1 MRQPRAAQKEE
12 AQIMIMFGNGV
23 VVTRDAQ
30 RPLINGGAVAV
41 GDDGLISALGPTQKL
56 RREYPGA
63 HFVDARGGLIMPGLI
78 NLHHHAYYTLARG
91 LTPRPGAG
99 KGLPALLEGR
109 WWRLDRAMNLED
121 VYHGAAAAFLECV
134 RSGVTTVFDHHAS
147 YGAVTGSLSEIS
159 RAADELGLRAC
170 LCYEVSDR
178 EGESKCRAAIQENV
192 DFIREASRR
201 GDGMRCGMMGMH
213 AGFTLSDRTLEA
225 CMEALPAT
233 SGCHIHVAE
242 CLEDT
247 THSLQT
253 YGKSVVRRL
262 RERGVLGRKTL
273 AAHCIHLNWED
284 VQILRETDTAVIH
297 CPRSNMCNAAGAA
310 DVTEYSRARVGL
322 GLGTDGEAADMLGE
336 LAAASAL
343 CRHSSQNPDAGFEEL
358 PRALFTSNA
367 AFANRFFETP
377 LGVLKGRWWRLD
389 RAMNLADVYHGAA
402 GDVIVLD
409 YRPPTPLTAENLDLH
424 LLAAAGTARVSTTAA
439 AGKLLM
445 EYGVLLCADEEKL
458 LDGARKQAAD
468 LWRRVNA

>member
-1 MRQPRAAQKEE
+1 MRQPRASQKEE

-91 LTPRPGAG
+91 LRPRPGAG

-159 RAADELGLRAC
+159 RAADGLGLRAC

-358 PRALFTSNA
+358 PHALFTSNA

-377 LGVLKGRWWRLD
+377 LGVLKP
-389 RAMNLADVYHGAA
+389 GAA

>member
-30 RPLINGGAVAV
+30 CPLINGGAVAV

-91 LTPRPGAG
+91 LRPRPGAG

-377 LGVLKGRWWRLD
+377 LGVLKP
-389 RAMNLADVYHGAA
+389 GAA

-424 LLAAAGTARVSTTAA
+424 LLAASGTARVSTTAA

>member
-30 RPLINGGAVAV
+30 CPLINGGAVAV

-91 LTPRPGAG
+91 LRPRPGAG

-377 LGVLKGRWWRLD
+377 LGVLKP
-389 RAMNLADVYHGAA
+389 GAA

-458 LDGARKQAAD
+458 LDGARKQTAD

>member
-56 RREYPGA
+56 RREYTGA

-377 LGVLKGRWWRLD
+377 LGVLKP
-389 RAMNLADVYHGAA
+389 GAA

>member
-12 AQIMIMFGNGV
+12 AQIMIMFGNGA

-91 LTPRPGAG
+91 LRPRPGAG

-201 GDGMRCGMMGMH
+201 GDGMRCGIMGMH

-358 PRALFTSNA
+358 PHALFTSNA

-377 LGVLKGRWWRLD
+377 LGVLKP
-389 RAMNLADVYHGAA
+389 GAA

>member
-91 LTPRPGAG
+91 LRPRPGAG

-201 GDGMRCGMMGMH
+201 GDGMRCGMMRMH

-377 LGVLKGRWWRLD
+377 LGVLKP
-389 RAMNLADVYHGAA
+389 GAA

>member
-1 MRQPRAAQKEE
+1 MRQPRASQKEE
-12 AQIMIMFGNGV
+12 AQIMIMFGNSV

-377 LGVLKGRWWRLD
+377 LGVLKP
-389 RAMNLADVYHGAA
+389 GAA

>member
-91 LTPRPGAG
+91 LRPRPGAG

-121 VYHGAAAAFLECV
+121 VYHGVAAAFLECV

-377 LGVLKGRWWRLD
+377 LGVLKP
-389 RAMNLADVYHGAA
+389 GAA

>member
-1 MRQPRAAQKEE
+1 
-12 AQIMIMFGNGV
+12 MIVFGNGV

-91 LTPRPGAG
+91 LRPRPGAG

-170 LCYEVSDR
+170 LCYEVSGR

-377 LGVLKGRWWRLD
+377 LGVLKP
-389 RAMNLADVYHGAA
+389 GAA

>member
-91 LTPRPGAG
+91 LRPRPGAG

-262 RERGVLGRKTL
+262 RERGVLGRKAL

-358 PRALFTSNA
+358 PHALFTSNA

-377 LGVLKGRWWRLD
+377 LGVLKP
-389 RAMNLADVYHGAA
+389 GAA

>member
-1 MRQPRAAQKEE
+1 
-12 AQIMIMFGNGV
+12 MIVFGNGV

-78 NLHHHAYYTLARG
+78 DLHHHAYYTLARG
-91 LTPRPGAG
+91 LRPRPGAG

-121 VYHGAAAAFLECV
+121 VYHGAAAAFLECL

-377 LGVLKGRWWRLD
+377 LGVLKP
-389 RAMNLADVYHGAA
+389 GAA

>member
-91 LTPRPGAG
+91 LRPRPGAG

-377 LGVLKGRWWRLD
+377 LGVLKP
-389 RAMNLADVYHGAA
+389 GAA
-402 GDVIVLD
+402 GAVIVLD

>member
-1 MRQPRAAQKEE
+1 
-12 AQIMIMFGNGV
+12 MIMFGNGV

-91 LTPRPGAG
+91 LRPRPGAG

-377 LGVLKGRWWRLD
+377 LGVLKP
-389 RAMNLADVYHGAA
+389 GAA

-458 LDGARKQAAD
+458 LDGARKQTAD

>member
-192 DFIREASRR
+192 EFIREASRR

-377 LGVLKGRWWRLD
+377 LGVLKP
-389 RAMNLADVYHGAA
+389 GAA

>member
-1 MRQPRAAQKEE
+1 MRQPRAVQKEE

-377 LGVLKGRWWRLD
+377 LGVLKP
-389 RAMNLADVYHGAA
+389 GAA

>member
-1 MRQPRAAQKEE
+1 
-12 AQIMIMFGNGV
+12 MIVFGNGV

-377 LGVLKGRWWRLD
+377 LGVLKP
-389 RAMNLADVYHGAA
+389 GAA

>member
-1 MRQPRAAQKEE
+1 MRQPRASQKEE

-91 LTPRPGAG
+91 LRPRPGAG

-377 LGVLKGRWWRLD
+377 LGVLKP
-389 RAMNLADVYHGAA
+389 GAA

-445 EYGVLLCADEEKL
+445 EYGILLCADEEKL

>member
-1 MRQPRAAQKEE
+1 MRQPRASQKEE

-91 LTPRPGAG
+91 LRPRPGAG

-377 LGVLKGRWWRLD
+377 LGVLKP
-389 RAMNLADVYHGAA
+389 GAA

-409 YRPPTPLTAENLDLH
+409 YRPPTPLMAENLDLH

>member
-121 VYHGAAAAFLECV
+121 VYHGAAAAFLKCV

-377 LGVLKGRWWRLD
+377 LGVLKP
-389 RAMNLADVYHGAA
+389 GAA

>member
-178 EGESKCRAAIQENV
+178 EGESKCRAAIRENV
-192 DFIREASRR
+192 DFMRESARR
-201 GDGMRCGMMGMH
+201 TDGMRCGMMGMH

-377 LGVLKGRWWRLD
+377 LGVLKP
-389 RAMNLADVYHGAA
+389 GAA

>member
-1 MRQPRAAQKEE
+1 ML
-12 AQIMIMFGNGV
+12 IIGNGRLI
-23 VVTRDAQ
+23 TRDPEHPYFE
-30 RPLINGGAVAV
+30 RGAVVCDGGTIVAA
-41 GDDGLISALGPTQKL
+41 GDEAGLRAQ
-56 RREYPGA
+56 YPGA
-63 HFVDARGGLIMPGLI
+63 EYLDSRGGVIMPGLI
-78 NLHHHAYYTLARG
+78 NAHTHIYSGLARG
-91 LTPRPGAG
+91 LSI
-99 KGLPALLEGR
+99 KGNAPTNFLEVLEGT
-109 WWRLDRAMNLED
+109 WWNIDRHLDIESTKASAYCTVVDSLKM
-121 VYHGAAAAFLECV
+121 
-134 RSGVTTVFDHHAS
+134 GVTTIFDHHAGF
-147 YGAVTGSLSEIS
+147 GAIRGSL
-159 RAADELGLRAC
+159 AAIAEVTQELGIRAC

-377 LGVLKGRWWRLD
+377 LGVLKP
-389 RAMNLADVYHGAA
+389 GAA

>member
-78 NLHHHAYYTLARG
+78 NLHHHAHYTLARG

-377 LGVLKGRWWRLD
+377 LGVLKP
-389 RAMNLADVYHGAA
+389 GAA

>member
-1 MRQPRAAQKEE
+1 
-12 AQIMIMFGNGV
+12 MIMFGNGV

-91 LTPRPGAG
+91 LRPRPGAG

-201 GDGMRCGMMGMH
+201 GDGMRCGMIGMH

-377 LGVLKGRWWRLD
+377 LGVLKP
-389 RAMNLADVYHGAA
+389 GAA

>member
-91 LTPRPGAG
+91 LRPRPGTG

-297 CPRSNMCNAAGAA
+297 CPRSNMSNAAGAA

-377 LGVLKGRWWRLD
+377 LGVLKP
-389 RAMNLADVYHGAA
+389 GAA

>member
-1 MRQPRAAQKEE
+1 MRQPRASQKEE

-30 RPLINGGAVAV
+30 CPLINGGAVAV

-377 LGVLKGRWWRLD
+377 LGVLKP
-389 RAMNLADVYHGAA
+389 GAA

>member
-30 RPLINGGAVAV
+30 CPLINGGAVAV

-91 LTPRPGAG
+91 LRPRPGAG

-147 YGAVTGSLSEIS
+147 YGAVTGSLSQIS

-377 LGVLKGRWWRLD
+377 LGVLKP
-389 RAMNLADVYHGAA
+389 GAA

-424 LLAAAGTARVSTTAA
+424 LLEAAGTARVSTTAA

>member
-1 MRQPRAAQKEE
+1 MRQPRASQKEE

-91 LTPRPGAG
+91 LRPRPGAG

-377 LGVLKGRWWRLD
+377 LGVLRP
-389 RAMNLADVYHGAA
+389 GAA

>member
-377 LGVLKGRWWRLD
+377 LGVLKP
-389 RAMNLADVYHGAA
+389 GAA

-424 LLAAAGTARVSTTAA
+424 LLAAAGTARVSTTAG

-445 EYGVLLCADEEKL
+445 EYGVLRCADEEKL

>member
-91 LTPRPGAG
+91 LRPRPGAG

-377 LGVLKGRWWRLD
+377 LGVLKP
-389 RAMNLADVYHGAA
+389 GAA

-445 EYGVLLCADEEKL
+445 EYSVLLCADEEKL

>member
-23 VVTRDAQ
+23 VVTRVAQ

-377 LGVLKGRWWRLD
+377 LGVLKP
-389 RAMNLADVYHGAA
+389 GAA

>member
-1 MRQPRAAQKEE
+1 MRQPRASQKEE

-91 LTPRPGAG
+91 LRPRPGAG

-192 DFIREASRR
+192 DYIREASRR

-377 LGVLKGRWWRLD
+377 LGVLKP
-389 RAMNLADVYHGAA
+389 GAA

>member
-91 LTPRPGAG
+91 LRPRPGAG

-358 PRALFTSNA
+358 PRALFTSNT

-377 LGVLKGRWWRLD
+377 LGVLKP
-389 RAMNLADVYHGAA
+389 GAA

>member
-91 LTPRPGAG
+91 LRPRPGAV

-262 RERGVLGRKTL
+262 RERGVLGRKAL

-377 LGVLKGRWWRLD
+377 LGVLKP
-389 RAMNLADVYHGAA
+389 GAA

>member
-91 LTPRPGAG
+91 LRPRPGAG

-377 LGVLKGRWWRLD
+377 LGVLRP
-389 RAMNLADVYHGAA
+389 GAA